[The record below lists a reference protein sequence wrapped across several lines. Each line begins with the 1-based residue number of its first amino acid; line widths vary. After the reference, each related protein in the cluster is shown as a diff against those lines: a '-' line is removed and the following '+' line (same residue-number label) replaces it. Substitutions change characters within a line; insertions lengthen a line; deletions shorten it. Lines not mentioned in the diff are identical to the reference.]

1 MKKRMLA
8 LLLGGVMAAGSLA
21 MQMPATAWAITMSE
35 CNYESAPHI
44 KNFKVTAGNGQ
55 ITMTVDMEFENVYS
69 SSVSFYLLENELVKE
84 RVSEYSDVVAYR
96 VDNGEIAGDYSF
108 PLNEGG
114 THTFTGLTSG
124 KTYYVY
130 VEVNDWHDYEG
141 EEATHFTSYL
151 GHITATA
158 GSALVSPTSTPEPAP
173 VPETSTVT
181 IPTPAPATDTV
192 LTPAP
197 APEQSTAIIPTPAP
211 APVTTDTDSIK
222 AVAAEVLKGKWGVGR
237 ERKIRLEAA
246 GYDYAAV
253 QKMVAQLMK

>member
-35 CNYESAPHI
+35 CNDESAPHI
-44 KNFKVTAGNGQ
+44 KTLTMTAGDGQ
-55 ITMTVDMEFENVYS
+55 LTMTVDMEFENMYS
-69 SSVSFYLLENELVKE
+69 SNVIFYLLENELVKE

-96 VDNGEIAGDYSF
+96 LDNGVIAGEYDF

-124 KTYYVY
+124 KTYYLY
-130 VEVNDWHDYEG
+130 VVVNDWHNYEG
-141 EEATHFTSYL
+141 EEAVHFTSYL
-151 GHITATA
+151 GNITATV
-158 GSALVSPTSTPEPAP
+158 GSTLVSPTSTP
-173 VPETSTVT
+173 VPEPSTVT
-181 IPTPAPATDTV
+181 IPTPAPAPDPV
-192 LTPAP
+192 
-197 APEQSTAIIPTPAP
+197 PTPVP
-211 APVTTDTDSIK
+211 VPEPSTVIVPTPVPTPVTTDTDSIK